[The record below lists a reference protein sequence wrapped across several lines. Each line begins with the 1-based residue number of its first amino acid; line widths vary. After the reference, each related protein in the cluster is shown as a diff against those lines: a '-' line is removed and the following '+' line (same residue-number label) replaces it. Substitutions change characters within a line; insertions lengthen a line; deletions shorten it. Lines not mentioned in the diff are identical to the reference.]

1 MGRVKDEK
9 EKVIEAKRR
18 IYAICE
24 GLTEKQYLQYFQ
36 ENNRSVGRFDIE
48 IYEKESFDKNQSN
61 RMRMVDMLTGVKIL
75 KIEGEYT
82 PYMYLTQYM
91 HRCMDGE
98 LNSIEYDKTKLYDE
112 LNKIRERVMK
122 KSDCFINEKGYVSKY
137 DVADELVREEIS
149 ENYYL
154 REYLNKFS
162 IDYPDIRN
170 PEPSIG
176 FEIDRY
182 YVVFDR
188 DKEATDYSLRSDE
201 EYRRVLNRCS
211 ELGYRVLLSTPL
223 FEFWLLLHHKNV
235 LPGSYPADLSQKMTI
250 LEDLEESEN
259 QCNDWKNTRL
269 DKVKSISKKR
279 FELYYN
285 TNNFKKAVTRSKELE
300 SDPYKLLDEIGSN
313 VGLELESLMK

>member
-9 EKVIEAKRR
+9 EKVIEAKRH

-61 RMRMVDMLTGVKIL
+61 RRRMVDMLTGVKIL

>member
-48 IYEKESFDKNQSN
+48 IYEKESFDKNQSD
-61 RMRMVDMLTGVKIL
+61 RKRMVDMLTGIKIL
-75 KIEGEYT
+75 KIEGKYT
-82 PYMYLTQYM
+82 PYMYITQYM
-91 HRCMDGE
+91 HRCMDEE
-98 LNSIEYDKTKLYDE
+98 LNSIEYDKTRLYDE
-112 LNKIRERVMK
+112 LNKIRDRVMD
-122 KSDCFINEKGYVSKY
+122 KSDRFTNEGYVSEY

-149 ENYYL
+149 KNDYL
-154 REYLNKFS
+154 SEYLNRFS

-170 PEPSIG
+170 PEPSTG

-188 DKEATDYSLRSDE
+188 DKDANDYSLRSDK
-201 EYRRVLNRCS
+201 EYREVLDRCRD
-211 ELGYRVLLSTPL
+211 LGYKVLLSTPL
-223 FEFWLLLHHKNV
+223 FEFWLLLHHKEI

-269 DKVKSISKKR
+269 DKVKSISKNR
-279 FELYYN
+279 FNLYYN
-285 TNNFKKAVTRSKELE
+285 TSNFKKAVTRSKKLE